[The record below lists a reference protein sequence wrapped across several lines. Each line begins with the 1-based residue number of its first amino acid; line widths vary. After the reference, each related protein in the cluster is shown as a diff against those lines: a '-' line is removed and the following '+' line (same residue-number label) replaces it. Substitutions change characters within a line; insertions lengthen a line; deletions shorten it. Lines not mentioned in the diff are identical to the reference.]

1 MYLNKDIFPTKDL
14 KSTPVLKKPTV
25 VTNFKLRFY
34 MNFIIE
40 KLKIQPSLSI
50 FVSNQLPIRQGK
62 YPESCICC
70 LLYAANIDK
79 SVCVVIYFL

>member
-1 MYLNKDIFPTKDL
+1 
-14 KSTPVLKKPTV
+14 
-25 VTNFKLRFY
+25 

-40 KLKIQPSLSI
+40 KLKMQPSLSI